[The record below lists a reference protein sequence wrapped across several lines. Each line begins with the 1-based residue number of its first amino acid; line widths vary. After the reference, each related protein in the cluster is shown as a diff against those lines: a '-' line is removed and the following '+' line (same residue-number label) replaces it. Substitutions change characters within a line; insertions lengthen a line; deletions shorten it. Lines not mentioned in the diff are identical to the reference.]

1 MKKLIAL
8 IIILSLSLSLFSC
21 MPNLKK
27 FAVSFANTKA
37 QLSESELRGE
47 EYGEF
52 LSALEK
58 FGAKLGVS
66 LYGERGNGANFCI
79 SPVAV
84 YMQLALACECSEG
97 ETREEI
103 LSALGL
109 TYEQVERFTK
119 YLYSVCNREFTYVDE
134 DDKRKVIASEVL
146 SSSLWLDDSLPYASS
161 KIGTLTSAYGSDVYA
176 ASFSGGDAAK
186 MINQYLEYKT
196 DGIFGGSTKYAKT
209 ERLAFVSAFSLSELW
224 NGLGKNLTSTLETY
238 DFVESD
244 GTVLKLQMLR
254 SGYADGR
261 ALETE
266 SFSSF
271 FVETEHGFKLHFIV
285 PRDGYQ
291 LKNVFTASNIS
302 RVLSVDD
309 YGYLDSEGGMLH
321 HTRVIFPAF
330 EAKFNG
336 DLSSVLGKSFG
347 IESLFDS
354 QGCDLSGISSSGA
367 YCGSLMHSVSLKIDK
382 SGIGGA
388 EPVALTPSPSQSG
401 PDYYEDVY
409 HELMVDR
416 AFGFVLTDSYGTVL
430 YSGVIS
436 NFE

>member
-1 MKKLIAL
+1 MKKSIAL
-8 IIILSLSLSLFSC
+8 IIILSLSLFSC
-21 MPNLKK
+21 MPNLKR
-27 FAVSFANTKA
+27 FAVSFADTKA
-37 QLSESELRGE
+37 QPSESELRGE

-52 LSALEK
+52 LASLEN

-66 LYGERGNGANFCI
+66 LYGERGSGANFCI

-109 TYEQVERFTK
+109 TYEQVQRFTS
-119 YLYSVCNREFTYVDE
+119 YLYSVCNREFTYTDE
-134 DDKRKVIASEVL
+134 DDKKQVAASEVL

-161 KIGTLTSAYGSDVYA
+161 KVGTLTSLYGSDVYA
-176 ASFSGGDAAK
+176 ASFFAGDAAK

-196 DGIFGGSTKYAKT
+196 GGVFGGSTKYAKST
-209 ERLAFVSAFSLSELW
+209 RLAFVSAFSLSEIW
-224 NGLGKNLTSTLETY
+224 NGLGKSLTSTLETY
-238 DFVESD
+238 SFTESD

-261 ALETE
+261 AMETE

-271 FVETEHGFKLHFIV
+271 FVETEHGFKLYFIV
-285 PRDGYQ
+285 PKDGYQ

-309 YGYLDSEGGMLH
+309 YGYLDSEEGKLH

-347 IESLFDS
+347 IESLFDE
-354 QGCDLSGISSSGA
+354 QGCDLSGISAGGA

-382 SGIGGA
+382 SGIGDA
-388 EPVALTPSPSQSG
+388 EPITLTPSHSYSG
-401 PDYYEDVY
+401 PDYYEDIY

-430 YSGVIS
+430 YSGVIN